1 MKKQFRA
8 LEKGNQ
14 YKRSE
19 AKNLSRGKRKHT
31 GDNTGSLNSSVAGY
45 GPGSGGAR
53 QDSGGRGKS
62 VES

>member
-19 AKNLSRGKRKHT
+19 AKNVSKGKRKHAS
-31 GDNTGSLNSSVAGY
+31 DNTGSLNSSVADY
-45 GPGSGGAR
+45 GPGSGGGR
-53 QDSGGRGKS
+53 QS
-62 VES
+62 V